1 MKKLII
7 ILMALILSGCATPP
21 PKTPDAKDPI
31 TSVPEGKAVVVFFR
45 LRQGQLLESL
55 LFEKQKVDDLKLLS
69 VSQADTQ
76 TRMVVKPGKHE
87 YVISA
92 FFEGKLSQNADLL
105 VADFAPNKI
114 YYVQIVPKVVHRFGF
129 LSAPENSFRFVPRAL
144 TLKELSD
151 IQGEIDSTRVVELD
165 GSRFEEAQ
173 TSEKLKA
180 LLREA
185 ESRYKRANETQTR
198 YQTVLPQYGVD
209 SF

>member
-7 ILMALILSGCATPP
+7 ILVALFLSGCATPP
-21 PKTPDAKDPI
+21 PKSPDAKDPI
-31 TSVPEGKAVVVFFR
+31 SSVPEGKAVVVFFR

-69 VSQADTQ
+69 VAQADTQ
-76 TRMVVKPGKHE
+76 TR
-87 YVISA
+87 
-92 FFEGKLSQNADLL
+92 
-105 VADFAPNKI
+105 
-114 YYVQIVPKVVHRFGF
+114 
-129 LSAPENSFRFVPRAL
+129 
-144 TLKELSD
+144 
-151 IQGEIDSTRVVELD
+151 QGEIDSTRIIELD

-173 TSEKLKA
+173 NSEKLKA